1 MSRSSRRSGFAAATL
16 ALGFIALA
24 PLAGHSLAQGP
35 PAATTSSVVDG
46 VFTPDQA
53 AQGAKQFQQICT
65 SCHTVSE
72 HTGRG
77 FESKWQGS
85 TIGDLFELVSTT
97 MPDGDPGSLK
107 PEEYASI
114 IAFFL
119 NETGYKPGEKEL
131 PSDVEALKKIRVEPV
146 PR

>member
-1 MSRSSRRSGFAAATL
+1 MSRSSRPSVFVAAAL
-16 ALGFIALA
+16 ALGFIALT
-24 PLAGHSLAQGP
+24 PLARHSLAQ
-35 PAATTSSVVDG
+35 AAPSAATSSVVDG

-53 AQGAKQFQQICT
+53 AQGAKQFQQIC
-65 SCHTVSE
+65 SACHTVRE

-85 TIGDLFELVSTT
+85 TIGDLFDLVSTT
-97 MPDGDPGSLK
+97 MPDGNPGSLK

-131 PSDVEALKKIRVEPV
+131 PSDLET
-146 PR
+146 